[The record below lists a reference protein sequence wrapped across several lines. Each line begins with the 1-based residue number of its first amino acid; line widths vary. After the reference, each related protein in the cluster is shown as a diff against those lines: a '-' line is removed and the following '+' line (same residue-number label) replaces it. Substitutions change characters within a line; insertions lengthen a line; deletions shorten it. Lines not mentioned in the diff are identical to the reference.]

1 MRIGIC
7 DDDPRDR
14 LALKSILSELRR
26 EDEVECFSSS
36 SGLLEALR
44 EGREFFCLFLDIL
57 MPGVNGIE
65 LIPLIEDAL
74 KGKPVHFVFVTSSR
88 DYAVEAFAYHAAHYL
103 VKPIRNEDVAEALRR
118 IPSQPES
125 KPGITIKTGN
135 TNRFLYL
142 EEIAVCESGDHSVQI
157 TLNNGERVFA
167 SRMTLDSVWQHLGE
181 DFVILSRGLIVS
193 LNYVETM
200 DAKSCVLRDGRN
212 ILLSRKNMK
221 QIRDA
226 YDNFTFS
233 RLIKRGRD

>member
-7 DDDPRDR
+7 DDDPRDC
-14 LALKSILSELRR
+14 LALKNILSELRPQ
-26 EDEVECFSSS
+26 DEVDCFTESSA
-36 SGLLEALR
+36 LLRAIR
-44 EGREFFCLFLDIL
+44 EGKNYACWFLDIL

-74 KGKPVHFVFVTSSR
+74 KGKPVHFVFVTVSR

-181 DFVILSRGLIVS
+181 DFVILSRGLIVN

-233 RLIKRGRD
+233 RLIERGRD